1 MYGSTTCCELNRR
14 QKKKKKKI
22 HVIILHPYPSLSLA
36 TKILCK
42 MEEES
47 YRINKYMGNSYLEA
61 N

>member
-14 QKKKKKKI
+14 QKKKKI
-22 HVIILHPYPSLSLA
+22 HVIIPHPYPSLSLA
-36 TKILCK
+36 TKILHK

-47 YRINKYMGNSYLEA
+47 YSINKYMWKSYLEA